1 MATPPGGAA
10 PPTASPPSPAIARLQ
25 RLREVLR
32 EAWRNLASG
41 TTRPLLALLAFTL
54 VAGGIGVA
62 LARGQVGVARDAVV
76 WQRQGS
82 AISVITLEG
91 HIDGRQCDAL
101 AGTPGVRASGAV
113 RPAAALRLAALPS
126 VPVATFEITPGLADL
141 LGRTG
146 PGPVGPAPVG
156 PDEPAAGGVL
166 LAEDLAIVV
175 GVTDGSLALVTD
187 PGEGH
192 RGWADGGQVSVAGVF
207 PLPAGRQSS
216 PLDYSVLLPTAPTA
230 PFDACWAVL
239 WPEAPEA
246 VTLLTLTTLP
256 TGQGPQGPTPQVRQ
270 LNTTAGIAFD
280 APARLAALPTV
291 PLTVAAAGF
300 GAVLGF
306 GLTSA
311 RRLELASA
319 LHAGVSRSSLLIQLA
334 AETVGWLIPAL
345 AVVVPAGLVAARHA
359 NPDPA
364 WVAFSPALRAA
375 VLSAISTLLGT
386 LLAGVLIREKHLF
399 RHFKQR

>member
-1 MATPPGGAA
+1 MTAPPDGAA
-10 PPTASPPSPAIARLQ
+10 PPTAPPPSPAVARLQ

-62 LARGQVGVARDAVV
+62 LARGQVGVARDAVA

-146 PGPVGPAPVG
+146 PGPVGP
-156 PDEPAAGGVL
+156 DEPAAVGAL
-166 LAEDLAIVV
+166 LAEDLATVV
-175 GVTDGSLALVTD
+175 GVTDGSFALVTD

-192 RGWADGGQVSVAGVF
+192 TGWADAGQVPVAGVF

-239 WPEAPEA
+239 WPEVPEA
-246 VTLLTLTTLP
+246 VALLTLTTLP

-270 LNTTAGIAFD
+270 LNTTAGTTFD

-306 GLTSA
+306 GLTRV

-345 AVVVPAGLVAARHA
+345 AVVVPAGLVAARHT

-375 VLSAISTLLGT
+375 VLSAISVLLGT
-386 LLAGVLIREKHLF
+386 LLAAVLIREKHLF